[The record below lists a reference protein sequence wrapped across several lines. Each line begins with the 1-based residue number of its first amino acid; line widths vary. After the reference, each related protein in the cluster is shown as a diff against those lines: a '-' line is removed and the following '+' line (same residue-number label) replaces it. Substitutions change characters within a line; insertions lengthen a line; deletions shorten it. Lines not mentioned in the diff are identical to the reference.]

1 MGKDLISRKSLI
13 DKLKNQS
20 CSNCPVCNG
29 KCMRDELLA
38 MIQQHPAAYDADWVE
53 GRLTSLFKHH
63 AATKTVQRLVL
74 ETVRNGYSAA
84 ADMDRH
90 NKGNLITQGGNNI

>member
-29 KCMRDELLA
+29 KCMRDELPA
-38 MIQQHPAAYDADWVE
+38 MIQ
-53 GRLTSLFKHH
+53 
-63 AATKTVQRLVL
+63 
-74 ETVRNGYSAA
+74 
-84 ADMDRH
+84 
-90 NKGNLITQGGNNI
+90 